1 MEINGVIW
9 DLDGII
15 VDTGEFHYQ
24 AWKRIL
30 AEHGISLNRES
41 FRATFGMNNWGVLTS
56 LLGSDITPEKAS
68 EISDRKE
75 VAFRQLIR
83 GRVKLMQGV
92 QGLLKILKG
101 ASVRQAIASSTPSAN
116 IEAILN
122 ELHIAPFF
130 IAMVS
135 ADFLPGKPDPAV
147 FLKAADKIKVL
158 PKHCVVIEDA
168 VVGIEAA
175 KRAGMRNIAVTTTNT
190 AESLQAADLVVD
202 RLDNPA
208 VREFLAV

>member
-1 MEINGVIW
+1 MLMMRIGMEIHGIIW
-9 DLDGII
+9 DLDGVI

-30 AEHGISLNRES
+30 SEHGISLNREG
-41 FRATFGMNNWGVLTS
+41 FRATFGMNNWGVLTT
-56 LLGSDITPEKAS
+56 LLGSDIKPEKAS
-68 EISDRKE
+68 EISDQKE

-83 GRVKLMQGV
+83 GRVKLLPGAQE
-92 QGLLKILKG
+92 LLKILKG

-116 IEAILN
+116 
-122 ELHIAPFF
+122 
-130 IAMVS
+130 
-135 ADFLPGKPDPAV
+135 
-147 FLKAADKIKVL
+147 L

-175 KRAGMRNIAVTTTNT
+175 KRAGMRSIAVTTTNT
-190 AESLQAADLVVD
+190 AESLQTADLVVD
-202 RLDNPA
+202 RLDDPA

>member
-1 MEINGVIW
+1 MEIHGIIW
-9 DLDGII
+9 DLDGVI

-30 AEHGISLNRES
+30 SEHGISLNREG
-41 FRATFGMNNWGVLTS
+41 FRATFGMNNWGVLTT
-56 LLGSDITPEKAS
+56 LLGSDIKPEKAS
-68 EISDRKE
+68 EISDQKE

-83 GRVKLMQGV
+83 GRVKLLPGAQE
-92 QGLLKILKG
+92 LLKILKG

-116 IEAILN
+116 IEAIVN
-122 ELHIAPFF
+122 ELLIAPFF

-135 ADFLPGKPDPAV
+135 ADFLPSKPDPAV

-175 KRAGMRNIAVTTTNT
+175 KRAGMRSIAVTTTNT
-190 AESLQAADLVVD
+190 AESLQTADLVVD
-202 RLDNPA
+202 RLDDPA